1 MAVTRA
7 SKVEEL
13 QQLEQSFKRTD
24 SAIVVDYKGLKVPEV
39 TELRRQ
45 VRGAKGQY
53 KVVKNTLARRALKG
67 TTFEPLTEFFSG
79 TTAVAY
85 SGEDPVALAKVL
97 TTFAKTAPALQI
109 KAAVVQGKAI
119 KAGEVTDLAS
129 LPGKPELYAKLLFLL
144 QAPMVQLV
152 SVLNAA
158 PRDLLSVLV
167 QAEKKKV
174 GGLAASLQLPA
185 SSPKLRGLKCLPP
198 RSCESDLLILESF
211 RPSDGEPGAGRR
223 HHQSVKEQSHMAL
236 TQTDVVEYI
245 KGISVLELSQLVKEL
260 EKELGVSAAAAMP
273 MAVAGGGAA
282 AGAAAPAEEKTEF
295 TAVLTEVGSN
305 KINVIK
311 VVREV
316 TSLGLKEAKDLVEG
330 APKPIKEGIPKDEA
344 AAIKKKFEDVGAK
357 VEIK

>member
-13 QQLEQSFKRTD
+13 QQLEQSFKGTD

-67 TTFEPLTEFFSG
+67 TTFESLTEFFSG

-109 KAAVVQGKAI
+109 KAAVVQGRAI

-144 QAPMVQLV
+144 QAPMIQLV

-158 PRDLLSVLV
+158 PRDLMSVLV
-167 QAEKKKV
+167 QAEKKK
-174 GGLAASLQLPA
+174 S
-185 SSPKLRGLKCLPP
+185 
-198 RSCESDLLILESF
+198 E
-211 RPSDGEPGAGRR
+211 
-223 HHQSVKEQSHMAL
+223 
-236 TQTDVVEYI
+236 
-245 KGISVLELSQLVKEL
+245 
-260 EKELGVSAAAAMP
+260 
-273 MAVAGGGAA
+273 GAA
-282 AGAAAPAEEKTEF
+282 AEVASAEV
-295 TAVLTEVGSN
+295 AS
-305 KINVIK
+305 
-311 VVREV
+311 
-316 TSLGLKEAKDLVEG
+316 A
-330 APKPIKEGIPKDEA
+330 EA
-344 AAIKKKFEDVGAK
+344 ASA
-357 VEIK
+357 